1 MYNYLFV
8 SLFSIPL
15 GGIAGNGIP
24 RNGITGSYG
33 NCRFH
38 FFEEHCGPII
48 HEKKLGLREVKWPIT
63 CKWPVSE
70 LEFHPGCV
78 GHGSL
83 GSYSLSY
90 SPLKGKFPFDPQEN
104 SHPLHSGELTS
115 EAAGP
120 HRWTRMGV
128 PHSGKTPDLL
138 EPPLISER
146 GYGRPVTIWWRYH
159 IETPAAYT
167 QF

>member
-1 MYNYLFV
+1 M
-8 SLFSIPL
+8 
-15 GGIAGNGIP
+15 GGIAGG
-24 RNGITGSYG
+24 GITGSHG
-33 NCRFH
+33 NCRSH
-38 FFEEHCGPII
+38 FFEEPCGPVI
-48 HEKKLGLREVKWPIT
+48 HEKKLGLSEVNWSIT

-70 LEFHPGCV
+70 LEFHPGFV
-78 GHGSL
+78 GHGSS

-104 SHPLHSGELTS
+104 SHPLQGGELTS

-120 HRWTRMGV
+120 HCWTRMGV
-128 PHSGKTPDLL
+128 PHSGKTPGLS

-146 GYGRPVTIWWRYH
+146 GYGRPVTIWWRFH
-159 IETPAAYT
+159 IQTPAADT